1 MPIDDSASAPPTPP
15 AGDDR
20 GAWRRL
26 IRMGGPRPTRANLLA
41 LCLALL
47 LGFAIA
53 TQVRQTRSQGLETLR
68 EQDLV
73 GILDTVTQEGVRLG
87 VQLRELERTQD
98 RLASGADSEAAAL
111 ALTKSRADSLAILA
125 GTVPAQGPGIKMTIT
140 DPQGKVG
147 ATLLLDTLQELR
159 DAGAEVVQ
167 IGDVRVVA
175 QTFFTESD
183 GAVSVS
189 GTSVSAPYTF
199 LVIGD
204 AQTLSSAMGIPG
216 GVQESVRTAGGE
228 VTIVPVESVQITAVV
243 TPSTP
248 RFAEPVPSPSPTS
261 G

>member
-1 MPIDDSASAPPTPP
+1 MPIDPPPTPP
-15 AGDDR
+15 PTTSPGDGR

-26 IRMGGPRPTRANLLA
+26 MRMGGPRPTRANLLA

-87 VQLRELERTQD
+87 TQLRELERTQD

-111 ALTKSRADSLAILA
+111 ALTRSRADSLAILA
-125 GTVPAQGPGIKMTIT
+125 GTVAAHGPGIRMTIT
-140 DPQGKVG
+140 DPAGKVG

-175 QTFFTESD
+175 QTYFTETD

-189 GTSVSAPYTF
+189 GTPISAPYTF

-204 AQTLSSAMGIPG
+204 APTLSSAMGIPG
-216 GVQESVRTAGGE
+216 GVEESVRGAGGE
-228 VTIVPVESVQITAVV
+228 VTIVPVESVQITALAS
-243 TPSTP
+243 PATP
-248 RFAEPVPSPSPTS
+248 RFAKPVASPSPST

>member
-1 MPIDDSASAPPTPP
+1 MPIDTSSTPQAGP
-15 AGDDR
+15 RAGDDR

-26 IRMGGPRPTRANLLA
+26 VRMGGPRPTRANLLA

-87 VQLRELERTQD
+87 TQLRELERTQD

-111 ALTKSRADSLAILA
+111 ALTKARADSLAILA
-125 GTVPAQGPGIKMTIT
+125 GTVPAQGPGIKMTVT

-167 IGDVRVVA
+167 IADVRVVA
-175 QTFFTESD
+175 QTFFTETD

-189 GTSVSAPYTF
+189 GTPVKAPYTF

-216 GVQESVRTAGGE
+216 GVEESVRNAGGE
-228 VTIVPVESVQITAVV
+228 VTIVPVESVQITALA
-243 TPSTP
+243 TPATP
-248 RFAEPVPSPSPTS
+248 QFAKPVPSPSPTT